1 MSVHKYFLPPAA
13 PGGKPRARWRVNFDL
28 PPHPDGTRRR
38 GTRKG
43 FTTRSKAVDVDLEL
57 RGRRAAGTITL
68 VRKDWSAVGDIAV
81 GSPLGGR
88 EITVRSSERLII
100 HDS

>member
-1 MSVHKYFLPPAA
+1 MSELDVPEDFRRIGYSGLFWHDAQLDDTSPVSLDTWEARCPFLLDT
-13 PGGKPRARWRVNFDL
+13 PGWMALRVN
-28 PPHPDGTRRR
+28 R
-38 GTRKG
+38 
-43 FTTRSKAVDVDLEL
+43 E
-57 RGRRAAGTITL
+57 AGTITL